1 MKEAK
6 EINENEWLSL
16 NAKNQSLKIG
26 HLQKIKAPEDLLELR
41 SDLKAV
47 ESKLTI
53 SSFMLFFFCET
64 QCNQVQSE

>member
-47 ESKLTI
+47 ESKLTNLI
-53 SSFMLFFFCET
+53 IYAIFFCET
-64 QCNQVQSE
+64 QCMYCLK